1 MKVTVQLCT
10 IWLRL
15 LGMFMVPRTCFAQI
29 VKPSATR
36 FIHVFDDGGNEV
48 LSVDVYTYTDAVY
61 SGDTLTITTST
72 SFFTNTMYYLLAV
85 SGVCVCLYGVGMC
98 VYMCICMY
106 VCVHACVH
114 VNRQMD
120 RQTCVHTCVHAYQS
134 VMPAFTTVY
143 TCIVLA
149 GVAVATAR
157 AFCPIESLAVTLP
170 TEWPFGVTYH
180 IDVQCAVIVVNRN
193 RSKVLQTVEGMYYH
207 ALDLVHSQHSLSQKT
222 NNHASLSSKM

>member
-29 VKPSATR
+29 AKPSATR
-36 FIHVFDDGGNEV
+36 FIRVFDDGGNEV

-106 VCVHACVH
+106 VCVNGCVH
-114 VNRQMD
+114 ANGQMG

-134 VMPAFTTVY
+134 VMPAFTTVF

-149 GVAVATAR
+149 GVAVATAV
-157 AFCPIESLAVTLP
+157 CPIESLAVTLP
-170 TEWPFGVTYH
+170 TEWPFGVTDTGSCY
-180 IDVQCAVIVVNRN
+180 
-193 RSKVLQTVEGMYYH
+193 VLH
-207 ALDLVHSQHSLSQKT
+207 FA
-222 NNHASLSSKM
+222 A